1 MWSSISILVF
11 VAIAMACMVII
22 PKWQTRKV
30 TDPDKRLELENKL
43 RATLAQILGGAVL
56 LGGLYFTWQSLE
68 ESRKTLDVSRE
79 GQITERFTRAIDQ
92 LGSDKMEVRLGGI
105 YGLER
110 IANDSARDHWQ
121 VMEVL
126 TTYVREKL
134 PWDNLNQHTAKGHG
148 AGGTEASGHL
158 RTEGE
163 QEEIEPPPSD
173 VQAVLTVL
181 GRRRRFSE
189 EKENQR
195 LNLASVDLRRA
206 ILRDAHLEKA
216 DLSKAH
222 LEGAFLTEAHLEGAN
237 LYRTH
242 LEGAFL
248 VGASLQEAKLIKT
261 YLMSAKLEGARLK
274 GASLHGAYLMLANLS
289 RASLEDADL
298 TRSSMEGAYLMD
310 ANLKGAVL
318 RGVDL
323 REAFLDGAD
332 LQEADLT
339 EVRNLTLQQ
348 ISMVKTLYNAILEE
362 TLMSQI
368 SDQFPYLL
376 EAP

>member
-1 MWSSISILVF
+1 M
-11 VAIAMACMVII
+11 IAMACMVII

-30 TDPDKRLELENKL
+30 TEPDKRLELENKL

-92 LGSDKMEVRLGGI
+92 LGSDKLEVRLGGI

-110 IANDSARDHWQ
+110 IANDSAKDHWQ

-126 TTYVREKL
+126 TTYVRERL
-134 PWDNLNQHTAKGHG
+134 PWDNLKEHRAKGLG
-148 AGGTEASGHL
+148 VSKTEASAHL
-158 RTEGE
+158 KTEDE

-181 GRRRRFSE
+181 GRRGRFSE

-195 LNLASVDLRRA
+195 LNLTSVDLRRA
-206 ILRDAHLEKA
+206 NLRDAHLEKA
-216 DLSKAH
+216 DLREAH

-248 VGASLQEAKLIKT
+248 AGAQLQKAKLIKT
-261 YLMSAKLEGARLK
+261 YLISATLESARLK
-274 GASLHGAYLMLANLS
+274 EASLHGAYLMLANLS

-298 TRSSMEGAYLMD
+298 TRSSMEGAYLKD
-310 ANLKGAVL
+310 ANLRGAVL
-318 RGVDL
+318 RAVDL
-323 REAFLDGAD
+323 REAFLGGAD

-339 EVRNLTLQQ
+339 EVRNLTLKQ
-348 ISMVKTLYNAILEE
+348 ISVVKTLYNATLEE

-368 SDQFPYLL
+368 SNKYPDLL
-376 EAP
+376 KAP